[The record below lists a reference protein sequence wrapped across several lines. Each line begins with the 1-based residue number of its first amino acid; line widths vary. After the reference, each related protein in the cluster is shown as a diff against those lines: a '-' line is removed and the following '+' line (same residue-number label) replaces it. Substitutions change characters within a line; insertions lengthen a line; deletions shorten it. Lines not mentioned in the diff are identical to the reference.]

1 MNILEEFILLLG
13 FSWQM
18 SNLLP
23 FILLFLSSVFVVIFL
38 RKKSKKTTFNFLIRF
53 LVSFIPLS
61 LYFGFNPVFESDIYD
76 LSKTIKVEGG
86 ASKKNNELVVFSL
99 PNCPYC
105 LETISLIALLKKRNP
120 DLTVTYKIITHN
132 DGGDIESILKKSQ
145 IKFELLNK
153 NKYTE
158 SLTQGSYPTFVYN
171 DGDKELKIWDNN
183 SFGTKALDFIEDK
196 QR

>member
-76 LSKTIKVEGG
+76 LSKTIKVEDG
-86 ASKKNNELVVFSL
+86 AS
-99 PNCPYC
+99 
-105 LETISLIALLKKRNP
+105 
-120 DLTVTYKIITHN
+120 
-132 DGGDIESILKKSQ
+132 ILS
-145 IKFELLNK
+145 
-153 NKYTE
+153 
-158 SLTQGSYPTFVYN
+158 
-171 DGDKELKIWDNN
+171 
-183 SFGTKALDFIEDK
+183 
-196 QR
+196 